1 MVIIHAGANEI
12 SSKENTSENLNL
24 ISTIKG
30 NDTKGKIE
38 PDYYVLFIEKIKR
51 LKKAWNFANFAK
63 NLLIW

>member
-51 LKKAWNFANFAK
+51 LKKA
-63 NLLIW
+63 